1 MTIRRTIAFLFLG
14 AFLLNGCTSSSGTS
28 TATTTTTTTTTAAT
42 NTGLDQTKLPLGDGK
57 VSTSAQVGYVFSC
70 QTTFNGTGASTVGPW
85 VNSSAG
91 TYDFISKSVVAG
103 SVVWPTHSYTI
114 ALVGAARTISTN
126 DLPNHNTG
134 TYPIATTDPA
144 HTYDGNPN
152 HIAAQTIVY
161 ALPSNPTNA
170 TTPMC
175 VGLGPIGF
183 LLSGSVLYNALDALG
198 RDAVAHEVQ
207 DLCQG
212 HPDTSSSYHYHSL
225 TTCLSDPGTGHSNL
239 LGYAVDGFGI
249 YGVRGESGQVLTNAD
264 LDACHGHTH
273 SITWDGATVSMYH
286 YHATYAYPYTIG
298 CFHGTAVKAST
309 IVGQLEPPFP
319 HRHTP

>member
-1 MTIRRTIAFLFLG
+1 MTIHRTIAFLFLG

-91 TYDFISKSVVAG
+91 TYDFTSKSVVAG
-103 SVVWPTHSYTI
+103 SVAWPTHSYTI

-273 SITWDGATVSMYH
+273 NITWDGATVSMYH

-298 CFHGTAVKAST
+298 CFHGTAVKASS